1 MDGPGTPPCGRP
13 ESRRAAGAPR
23 PPGTSRRLAGARLL
37 VGRRPAGRSGSPP
50 RPFLRRR
57 RPRSTPPR
65 RATGSDAT
73 AEPSRPGEPR
83 EPGEP
88 APGTPGMSPSGPRP
102 GLVPRRRP
110 RPGRAR
116 RPALASRRGYRSLL
130 TSKAS
135 RSFRS
140 PVLIRVLAVPRG
152 IRSIS
157 PISRAVLPKNADMRT
172 ARRCSSGS
180 RTNACRTRS
189 ESSARTPCVSGSVR
203 LSARRSISTL
213 GSTGSCRR
221 SRRASRATFRGIARS
236 QVITRPRAASKVAAC
251 HQARKKLS
259 CATSSA
265 RFGSPRIV
273 TARPN
278 TRPWNRR
285 TNAAELSGS
294 LEARPAS
301 RDSSESDLT
310 ATHTAQVL
318 GWIALMD
325 LSWSVRHRGRIEERR
340 PDMDGR
346 LRGATR
352 FGLVGLAIMLAT
364 VGSAEGASRSAAR
377 PIRLD
382 DATMIVE
389 INATDGDA
397 GLQVFLDGEPW
408 RRMTLTAPN
417 GRQILAVNTKTRL
430 RNHGLTELFSESSEP
445 SFKELPLGR
454 FKRLFPEGRYTFR
467 GVTIEGDA
475 LVGGARLS
483 HDFPDGPRIVA
494 PADGSTVPVGAV
506 VADWDPAP
514 EPTGINVVGY
524 RAIVERE
531 VPLRVFSVDLPA
543 SMTSVTVPA
552 EFIEPGTEYKLEV
565 QAIEASGN
573 QTLTEVSFRVA

>member
-221 SRRASRATFRGIARS
+221 SRRASRATFRVMARS
-236 QVITRPRAASKVAAC
+236 QVMTRPRAASNVAAC
-251 HQARKKLS
+251 RQARKKVS

-273 TARPN
+273 TA
-278 TRPWNRR
+278 
-285 TNAAELSGS
+285 
-294 LEARPAS
+294 
-301 RDSSESDLT
+301 
-310 ATHTAQVL
+310 
-318 GWIALMD
+318 
-325 LSWSVRHRGRIEERR
+325 R

-364 VGSAEGASRSAAR
+364 VGSAEGSSRSAAR
-377 PIRLD
+377 PIRLS

-389 INATDGDA
+389 INETDGDA

-417 GRQILAVNTKTRL
+417 GRRILAVNTKTRL
-430 RNHGLTELFSESSEP
+430 RSHGLTELFSESSEP

-494 PADGSTVPVGAV
+494 PADGSTVPAGAV
-506 VADWDPAP
+506 LADWDPAP

-531 VPLRVFSVDLPA
+531 DPLRVFSVDLPA